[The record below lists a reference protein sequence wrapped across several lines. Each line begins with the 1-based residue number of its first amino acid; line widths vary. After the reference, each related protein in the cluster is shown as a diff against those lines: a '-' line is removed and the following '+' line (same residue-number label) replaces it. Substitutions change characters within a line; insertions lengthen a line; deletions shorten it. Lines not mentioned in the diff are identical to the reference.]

1 MREHH
6 ELDFEAG
13 ASANSL
19 EQGLAPAGNT
29 AARAASEAAVSQR
42 AQTLGAMSNTPYSS
56 SKFGIISED
65 TAHLSIW
72 VDWGCDEADFFA
84 RCERALLESQ
94 GKIGEEGEAAVDGE
108 VFIDG
113 EYFGT
118 PEPDFTED
126 FAQFEEGGSNNDFYI
141 EGYGKGFMEFGGQLW
156 RMMRSGKG
164 SGDDNRNSYYRYHLK
179 SGDVDIFLRRDKHES
194 VSNMWL
200 EIGSVSLCRC
210 GGLRNALDEIY
221 AVFKAQ
227 GITVLKEILSR
238 VDVYADYD
246 SCKIHEFCD
255 RMFNGS
261 YITRARHIHYF
272 GEDALDFSLHLDGRK
287 YTGFSIGTQIHLRCY
302 DKREEMKND
311 PIKWAVFAEKYDG
324 IPDDLTRVEF
334 QLRRKGLKDI
344 QVMADDGAE
353 PGRIEDVDSYLKVRN
368 NLWRYLACEWF
379 RFTEKPVDRKNKNN
393 SKAKT
398 WSTWEMVQ
406 NSVSSACESAKRT
419 RRAVQVNP
427 EHMKKM
433 ALGVVMG
440 AAMLERPGEIASA
453 GDLVRY
459 FRDVIIEGGRD
470 YFLEVKEKHSLRY
483 FMRAGNALG
492 NA

>member
-1 MREHH
+1 MYKMPLYRTII
-6 ELDFEAG
+6 LLLLLVVNDSYG
-13 ASANSL
+13 AEVYYQWNRVGSISGG
-19 EQGLAPAGNT
+19 EIYYKVDS
-29 AARAASEAAVSQR
+29 AASPRVNQTASGEFTRGDWRMRVETVVPDYSPTGAAHAFPNSYAKSDIESGGVRLLIIYSYKWVDTTRQELVVPLDRLTDKQYGMGRDLHRSYYVFNVSQLNWP
-42 AQTLGAMSNTPYSS
+42 T
-56 SKFGIISED
+56 GIPGDADGDGIPDDED
-65 TAHLSIW
+65 
-72 VDWGCDEADFFA
+72 
-84 RCERALLESQ
+84 
-94 GKIGEEGEAAVDGE
+94 
-108 VFIDG
+108 
-113 EYFGT
+113 
-118 PEPDFTED
+118 PD
-126 FAQFEEGGSNNDFYI
+126 
-141 EGYGKGFMEFGGQLW
+141 
-156 RMMRSGKG
+156 
-164 SGDDNRNSYYRYHLK
+164 DDN
-179 SGDVDIFLRRDKHES
+179 
-194 VSNMWL
+194 
-200 EIGSVSLCRC
+200 
-210 GGLRNALDEIY
+210 
-221 AVFKAQ
+221 
-227 GITVLKEILSR
+227 
-238 VDVYADYD
+238 
-246 SCKIHEFCD
+246 
-255 RMFNGS
+255 
-261 YITRARHIHYF
+261 
-272 GEDALDFSLHLDGRK
+272 
-287 YTGFSIGTQIHLRCY
+287 
-302 DKREEMKND
+302 
-311 PIKWAVFAEKYDG
+311 DG